1 MSFRVEITETAY
13 RDLDQIL
20 SWLSERSPDAAAR
33 LSTQFDKAL
42 SRLESFPLS
51 SGLAHE
57 NPLVGEELRHLLFG
71 IQIIAG
77 RSTPRFGSVESHHG
91 VTHNVGNDCDPRASA
106 GRLPRRSITPVR
118 GPGCEENF
126 AMIPSAASCSRQRD
140 CPWVA

>member
-51 SGLAHE
+51 CGLAYE

-71 IQIIAG
+71 IRKG
-77 RSTPRFGSVESHHG
+77 RSLFVVRGEVVTIFASVVRGS
-91 VTHNVGNDCDPRASA
+91 
-106 GRLPRRSITPVR
+106 RRSLWIW
-118 GPGCEENF
+118 
-126 AMIPSAASCSRQRD
+126 M
-140 CPWVA
+140 